1 MVLGLGDY
9 VYGEDF
15 ADCWLEIVEP
25 IDDNMKIVIA
35 NHETKSPSLL
45 NQYMSHFAL
54 PEQYYSFDYQNVH
67 FTVMADELPRE
78 KGSEQYI
85 FVQNDLAKAAADPNI
100 DWIIAAHHSQKYAS
114 TKNYIVQN
122 NDKWKDT
129 YHPLFE
135 QYNVD
140 LVLQGHH
147 HSYQRTF
154 PIKFNS
160 GTPIGMPLDAIIAD
174 KNESNN
180 YTNPEGQIFIT
191 VGTGGASLFPFK
203 GKPPYMASQY
213 KGYGFL
219 NVDII
224 NSNNN
229 NGQTKLVGTF
239 YANDGGGEIIDQFA
253 ITK

>member
-1 MVLGLGDY
+1 MEYFGLS
-9 VYGEDF
+9 
-15 ADCWLEIVEP
+15 
-25 IDDNMKIVIA
+25 N
-35 NHETKSPSLL
+35 
-45 NQYMSHFAL
+45 
-54 PEQYYSFDYQNVH
+54 QYYSFDYQNVH
-67 FTVMADELPRE
+67 FTVMSDYVSDEI
-78 KGSEQYI
+78 GSEQYI

-100 DWIIAAHHSQKYAS
+100 DWIVIVHHDQQYAS
-114 TKNYIVQN
+114 TAHKLLSRAN
-122 NDKWKDT
+122 KWKEA

-160 GTPIGMPLDAIIAD
+160 GTPIGTPLDAIITD

-239 YANDGGGEIIDQFA
+239 YANDDGGEIIDQFA